1 MGQKITGI
9 FRLIFARDYVLMT
22 DSAII
27 GRTTNS
33 DNGKYIKK
41 FVEAT
46 LEAKKG
52 EVSGG

>member
-1 MGQKITGI
+1 MGQKIEGI

-22 DSAII
+22 DSHII

-41 FVEAT
+41 FIEST
-46 LEAKKG
+46 IEAKKRD
-52 EVSGG
+52 VSGG